1 MTQLNANPNDTFQHG
16 DTLTEHDAEQSS
28 GAAFYIGVL
37 GYLAAIPLSV
47 LALTLMGAF

>member
-1 MTQLNANPNDTFQHG
+1 MTQLKANANDPFQHG
-16 DTLTEHDAEQSS
+16 DTLTEHDADRSS

-47 LALTLMGAF
+47 LTLSLMGAF